1 MKNKL
6 VEIISDAVVQCRYK
20 EAKGFDLT
28 PVQVA
33 VIITNSLIA
42 QGVTILPEGAM
53 VLTRKEL
60 DALKE
65 YGKRR
70 KNEKN
75 KDNFSHC

>member
-6 VEIISDAVVQCRYK
+6 IEIISDAVVQCRFL
-20 EAKGFDLT
+20 EATGEKIT
-28 PVQVA
+28 PAEAASIIANRLLAEGVA
-33 VIITNSLIA
+33 II
-42 QGVTILPEGAM
+42 PEGAM

-70 KNEKN
+70 KANEIN
-75 KDNFSHC
+75 

>member
-1 MKNKL
+1 MRNKL
-6 VEIISDAVVQCRYK
+6 IEIISDAVVQCRFK
-20 EAKGFDLT
+20 EAKGFNLT

-53 VLTRKEL
+53 ILTRKEL

-70 KNEKN
+70 KAKR
-75 KDNFSHC
+75 D